1 MQLKDKT
8 VLVTGAGGFIGS
20 HLVEELIK
28 RDVSVR
34 AFIHYNSFNRWGWLD
49 YLLSKKELGTRPDRQ
64 GQFLRDR
71 VEIFTGDIRDPNGIR
86 EAMKGCE
93 LVFHLAAL
101 IGIPYSYHSPDVYV
115 DTNVKG
121 TLNILQAA
129 RDLGVKKIIHTS
141 TSEVYGT
148 AQFVPITELH
158 PVNPQ
163 SPYAA
168 TKAGADFLALTFFRS
183 FETPVVIVRPFNTY
197 GPRQSARAIVPTI
210 ITQLLAGRE
219 KIFMGS
225 LSPTRDL
232 NFVKDTALG
241 FIKAAESKKGVGEVV
256 NLGTNNEISIG
267 DLAQKIAGLLG
278 KPIHIESSANR
289 IRPDNS
295 EVERLLASNEKAK
308 NLLDWTPTYTLDKGL
323 LETIDWFQQP
333 GNLDFYKTDIYNI

>member
-1 MQLKDKT
+1 MQLKGKT

-20 HLVEELIK
+20 HLVDALLKQEVK
-28 RDVSVR
+28 VR

-49 YLLSKKELGTRPDRQ
+49 PT
-64 GQFLRDR
+64 LREKMTGSP
-71 VEIFTGDIRDPNGIR
+71 EIFTGDIRDPNGVR
-86 EAMKGCE
+86 EAMKGCDV
-93 LVFHLAAL
+93 VFHLAAL

-129 RDLGVKKIIHTS
+129 RDLKVKKIVHTS

-148 AQFVPITELH
+148 AQFVPITEEH

-183 FETPVVIVRPFNTY
+183 FGTPVVIVRPFNTY
-197 GPRQSARAIVPTI
+197 GPRQSARAIIPTI
-210 ITQLLAGRE
+210 ITQILAGKE
-219 KIFMGS
+219 KLSLGS

-241 FIKAAESKKGVGEVV
+241 FIRAAESDKGLGELV
-256 NLGTNNEISIG
+256 NLGTNHEISIG
-267 DLAQKIAGLLG
+267 DLARKIAAITG
-278 KPIHIESSANR
+278 KPVQIESDEER
-289 IRPDNS
+289 VRPEKS
-295 EVERLLASNEKAK
+295 EVERLWASNEKAST
-308 NLLDWTPTYTLDKGL
+308 LLGWSPTYTLDQGL
-323 LETIDWFQQP
+323 RETIDWFKSP
-333 GNLDFYKTDIYNI
+333 GNMNFYKTDIYNI